1 MHYITKEKLI
11 EALQQLPSGTEIV
24 NIGRVYK
31 GRVYKGS
38 TPYFV
43 IDTNGSEATMEIK
56 LDRRDNNAD

>member
-24 NIGRVYK
+24 NIGR
-31 GRVYKGS
+31 GYKGS
-38 TPYFV
+38 TQYFA
-43 IDTNGSEATMEIK
+43 IDANGSETVMEID

>member
-24 NIGRVYK
+24 NIGR
-31 GRVYKGS
+31 GYKGS
-38 TPYFV
+38 TQYFA
-43 IDTNGSEATMEIK
+43 IDTNGSDTAMEIE

>member
-24 NIGRVYK
+24 NIGR
-31 GRVYKGS
+31 GYKGS
-38 TPYFV
+38 AQYFA
-43 IDTNGSEATMEIK
+43 IDTNGSETVMEIE

>member
-24 NIGRVYK
+24 TNV
-31 GRVYKGS
+31 S
-38 TPYFV
+38 
-43 IDTNGSEATMEIK
+43 DTAMEIE

>member
-24 NIGRVYK
+24 SIGR
-31 GRVYKGS
+31 GHKGS
-38 TPYFV
+38 TQYFA
-43 IDTNGSEATMEIK
+43 IDANGSKTVMEIE

>member
-24 NIGRVYK
+24 NIGRI
-31 GRVYKGS
+31 YKGS
-38 TPYFV
+38 TQYLV
-43 IDTNGSEATMEIK
+43 IYTNGSETAMEIE

>member
-24 NIGRVYK
+24 NIGR
-31 GRVYKGS
+31 GYKGS
-38 TPYFV
+38 TQYFT
-43 IDTNGSEATMEIK
+43 IDANGSEAAMEIE

>member
-24 NIGRVYK
+24 HIGR
-31 GRVYKGS
+31 GYKGS
-38 TPYFV
+38 TQYFV
-43 IDTNGSEATMEIK
+43 IDTNGSETAMEIE